1 MLILPSFQ
9 HSFIEGFLIKTS
21 ISSGFPLHFPC
32 CFFLSTHP
40 FWMVIF
46 RAQDSHLDQS
56 HSEGSADHDVQQLV
70 LNGTQNRFFL
80 SQKKGKK
87 NPRKRGYLWEFTQFT
102 PRKRGNLWEVT
113 QFTPRI
119 HGHLNG
125 ENDRIR
131 WGTLHFSWGKWWM
144 MFFTMGWNFVPHIE
158 TSQFV
163 YGERH
168 FMKRSVRTT
177 QRHLGF
183 VCMIYWFWCPMGSI
197 ILTDFQIWG
206 SWELPKVTRPG
217 KRLQFANLKIAIE
230 IVDLPIKNGDFP

>member
-80 SQKKGKK
+80 SQKRARKIPEKGDI
-87 NPRKRGYLWEFTQFT
+87 Y
-102 PRKRGNLWEVT
+102 GNL
-113 QFTPRI
+113 
-119 HGHLNG
+119 LNLLPEKGEIYGKLLNLLPEFMVIWMGKMIGFDGEHCTFHG
-125 ENDRIR
+125 ENDG
-131 WGTLHFSWGKWWM
+131 WCFSQWDGTLFHILRQASLCVVRGISW
-144 MFFTMGWNFVPHIE
+144 
-158 TSQFV
+158 SAL
-163 YGERH
+163 
-168 FMKRSVRTT
+168 
-177 QRHLGF
+177 LGQPRD
-183 VCMIYWFWCPMGSI
+183 I
-197 ILTDFQIWG
+197 
-206 SWELPKVTRPG
+206 
-217 KRLQFANLKIAIE
+217 
-230 IVDLPIKNGDFP
+230 

>member
-1 MLILPSFQ
+1 
-9 HSFIEGFLIKTS
+9 
-21 ISSGFPLHFPC
+21 
-32 CFFLSTHP
+32 
-40 FWMVIF
+40 MVIF

-131 WGTLHFSWGKWWM
+131 WGTLHFSWGK
-144 MFFTMGWNFVPHIE
+144 
-158 TSQFV
+158 
-163 YGERH
+163 
-168 FMKRSVRTT
+168 
-177 QRHLGF
+177 
-183 VCMIYWFWCPMGSI
+183 
-197 ILTDFQIWG
+197 
-206 SWELPKVTRPG
+206 
-217 KRLQFANLKIAIE
+217 
-230 IVDLPIKNGDFP
+230 